1 MADKLEERINIKRIS
16 IGKPVFLFY
25 FYGRIEDILSSAP
38 YLFIIPLKGWGINTV
53 KL

>member
-1 MADKLEERINIKRIS
+1 MADKLEEGINIKRVF

-25 FYGRIEDILSSAP
+25 FYGRIEDILSSTP